1 MSPFRPN
8 GHLPNVQ
15 KTKEKDIMIA
25 TLAVKGANAINLS
38 MTWHNNDDFS
48 NVEMDFF
55 VSAMAKVVVNELLH
69 PTLRRSE
76 KRGTPLFHSYYRLAT
91 QIKHFKYLFGFRCGI
106 V

>member
-15 KTKEKDIMIA
+15 KTKETDIMIA

-55 VSAMAKVVVNELLH
+55 VWPWPRLWSTNCY
-69 PTLRRSE
+69 TLRSGGPRRE
-76 KRGTPLFHSYYRLAT
+76 ALLFFTLITDWR
-91 QIKHFKYLFGFRCGI
+91 RR
-106 V
+106 